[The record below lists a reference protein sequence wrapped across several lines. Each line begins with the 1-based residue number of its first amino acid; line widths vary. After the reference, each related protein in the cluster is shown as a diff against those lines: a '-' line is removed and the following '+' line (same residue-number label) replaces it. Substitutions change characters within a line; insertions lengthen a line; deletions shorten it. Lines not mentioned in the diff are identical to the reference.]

1 MPLVRV
7 ALPRGTSAAHRQAI
21 SDGIHQSLVEV
32 FKVPPDD
39 RFQIIG
45 EHEAGTEIVRP
56 KSYLGVEYS
65 DKLIIVQITA
75 NDTRTT
81 EQKVALYKDIAA
93 RLTQATGM
101 RAEDI
106 VISLVEV
113 KKENWSFGNGVAQYV

>member
-32 FKVPPDD
+32 FKVPHDD

>member
-32 FKVPPDD
+32 FKVPADD